1 MIVLTIFLLT
11 SALTMG
17 TTIAFATQ
25 SSIMTKTTTTRLD
38 ANAGMDSQLN
48 WPKQPMEGHNMQQ

>member
-1 MIVLTIFLLT
+1 
-11 SALTMG
+11 MG

>member
-1 MIVLTIFLLT
+1 MMVLTTFILT

-17 TTIAFATQ
+17 TTTAFATQ
-25 SSIMTKTTTTRLD
+25 SSILATTTTTRLD